1 MWGLAF
7 YSNVENTC
15 MTAFFSLRGEVC
27 TAKTSL
33 PTWCFHWRICT
44 KSGKW
49 ADFFVCVL
57 SVPSLPLS
65 AILELS
71 RRCGIFCLSFIMYYV
86 GMYVM
91 IYCIVCL
98 YLIRSNKRFHF
109 YVYLTLQSEQMM
121 VPNG

>member
-1 MWGLAF
+1 MSGL
-7 YSNVENTC
+7 
-15 MTAFFSLRGEVC
+15 
-27 TAKTSL
+27 
-33 PTWCFHWRICT
+33 
-44 KSGKW
+44 
-49 ADFFVCVL
+49 FVCVL